1 MTLCRVAAG
10 RCLLDMDVRTRTLP
24 AGCGAPEAFDP
35 AAARYIELCEAGRSA
50 LPLRTGE
57 TGFLTGGELAV
68 DRGHLV
74 HGDGAAYFPH
84 AAYTGLRLYLLPG
97 PELDAALS
105 LRGQPGCVSSALLER
120 YGPMDRLL
128 AGGAD
133 AQVWQC
139 CRAIREDLRA
149 GQPREMVAMD
159 VCRLLYLLQARLGS
173 GEQRRVFYPAA
184 QVDIARR
191 TMELLTGDLSRRH
204 AAAEL
209 AAGFGI
215 SESSLKNYFRGVFG
229 RGYGECLNELR
240 MQKAAELLRSRDMR
254 VAAVADAVG
263 YATRSRFA
271 RAFRAYYGDA
281 PMEYARKKRLE
292 EMRASSA

>member
-1 MTLCRVAAG
+1 
-10 RCLLDMDVRTRTLP
+10 
-24 AGCGAPEAFDP
+24 
-35 AAARYIELCEAGRSA
+35 
-50 LPLRTGE
+50 
-57 TGFLTGGELAV
+57 
-68 DRGHLV
+68 
-74 HGDGAAYFPH
+74 
-84 AAYTGLRLYLLPG
+84 
-97 PELDAALS
+97 
-105 LRGQPGCVSSALLER
+105 
-120 YGPMDRLL
+120 
-128 AGGAD
+128 
-133 AQVWQC
+133 
-139 CRAIREDLRA
+139 
-149 GQPREMVAMD
+149 MD

-209 AAGFGI
+209 AADFGI

-229 RGYGECLNELR
+229 RGYGEYLNELR

-254 VAAVADAVG
+254 VAAVAAAVG

-271 RAFRAYYGDA
+271 QAFRAYYGDA